1 MLHQLQLG
9 QNGDRYVS
17 SPSSKST
24 PSDNDHDGSEGS
36 SFYDSTHILIVLVV
50 FIPVIFTILLCTIT
64 YCVYQYNRKRSQR
77 EPTNSPIASVNAP
90 IATVIY
96 NTQHSPF
103 VFEESPPSYD
113 SLIDTK
119 KDSQNVTTN
128 THEQFPLTVLP
139 NTISTN
145 PNEEIT
151 SSSSSAII
159 PTAPTTSPPFYIQLN
174 ETDK

>member
-17 SPSSKST
+17 SSKST
-24 PSDNDHDGSEGS
+24 PSDNDHDGSEGP

-96 NTQHSPF
+96 NTQHSSF
-103 VFEESPPSYD
+103 VFEESPPPYD

-119 KDSQNVTTN
+119 KDSQNVTIN

-151 SSSSSAII
+151 SSSAII